1 MDDHEVLSASPE
13 YDEDASTGAFEQ
25 LVIEEEASAVR
36 AARMDAFLDRVEAAP
51 PGSCPC
57 CGRPF

>member
-1 MDDHEVLSASPE
+1 MDDQDVLDPAPDSG
-13 YDEDASTGAFEQ
+13 DESHAGAFEQ
-25 LVIEEEASAVR
+25 LVTEEEAAEVR
-36 AARMDAFLDRVEAAP
+36 AARLDAFLDRVEAAP